1 MSDNFL
7 LGFLDAFYTVFNIIF
22 VAYILGNVIDGLF
35 KKLFNK
41 NKREQDKSNLR
52 LVIETAV
59 QIGITTSLCYPFV
72 KIIDNLPFPKNANYR
87 KIKIKD
93 YEQGRIIWSTFVLFF
108 QPNLLSKLNLLKTN
122 MTLFN

>member
-1 MSDNFL
+1 MK
-7 LGFLDAFYTVFNIIF
+7 AI
-22 VAYILGNVIDGLF
+22 ILGGAGFIGSHLADALL
-35 KKLFNK
+35 KKNYK
-41 NKREQDKSNLR
+41 
-52 LVIETAV
+52 
-59 QIGITTSLCYPFV
+59 V

>member
-1 MSDNFL
+1 MSNNFL
-7 LGFLDAFYTVFNIIF
+7 LGLLDSFYTVFSVIF
-22 VAYILGNVIDGLF
+22 VAYLLGTVIDGLF

-41 NKREQDKSNLR
+41 TKQDRDKSNVR
-52 LVIETAV
+52 LVIESAV

-72 KIIDNLPFPKNANYR
+72 KIIDNLPFPNNNYR

-93 YEQGRIIWSTFVLFF
+93 YEKGRIIWSTFVLLF
-108 QPNLLSKLNLLKTN
+108 QPNLLRKLNLLKSN

>member
-1 MSDNFL
+1 MSDNTFL
-7 LGFLDAFYTVFNIIF
+7 LGFLDAFYTVFSVIF
-22 VAYILGNVIDGLF
+22 VAYLLGSVIDDVF
-35 KKLFNK
+35 DNLFNSVK
-41 NKREQDKSNLR
+41 DEQKSNVR

-72 KIIDNLPFPKNANYR
+72 KIIDNLPFPNNNYR

-93 YEQGRIIWSTFVLFF
+93 YEQGRIIWSTFVLLF
-108 QPNLLSKLNLLKTN
+108 QPNLLRKLNLLKSN